1 MYIFKTAYRIKRK
14 NSDSIYK
21 GFVFRHLSDA
31 TQYYIHPKNELIPPK
46 TTLCQPIGEA
56 LSLLSSMIVEINKG
70 NTEKI
75 GDIYF
80 SDDNRIFFAN
90 INIQDDWREN
100 GVVQYNIYNYKAFFD
115 METIRIAAYDM
126 NNEYIRGDMEHLHP
140 LYKLLPC
147 IAVIIAKESR
157 FNEDYS
163 KLFNEYIKSPSV
175 DLFANLH
182 EDIYQNHK
190 NYDYNVIYEDISDYD
205 ISRLKS
211 YSSINKIVQDN
222 KEDNIIR
229 LPEKVIKF
237 NVDEFSEQYRNLIP
251 KLSDEFILPWK
262 LKSVCNAVTE
272 GDTLAVLLHGPS
284 GTGKTISCK
293 LICQETGIPIM
304 DTINCTE
311 NLDEYILG
319 KYIPEDDKI
328 VFKESFVTKAVR
340 EGGAVIFEEIN
351 FAKPQYLAFLNS
363 LLDDNGFVRLDNG
376 EIVKR
381 HKNFRFFATM
391 NIGYY
396 GTRELNQALYNRFNN
411 IIEIGELSDKSIRR
425 MLISRVPQCEPM
437 VEKIISVFNKIK
449 RKIENEELD
458 MVISPRNL
466 ENWAKLAKYEGYVSA
481 AEKTIIPIAKCDRI
495 FEETIRS
502 IIVLYKWKE
511 E

>member
-1 MYIFKTAYRIKRK
+1 MYIFKTSYKIKRK
-14 NSDSIYK
+14 NSDNIYK
-21 GFVFRHLSDA
+21 GFGFRHLSDG
-31 TQYYIHPKNELIPPK
+31 TQYYVHPNNESINKK

-56 LSLLSSMIVEINKG
+56 LSLVSLMIIAMNKSNVEKS
-70 NTEKI
+70 
-75 GDIYF
+75 GDIYY
-80 SDDNRIFFAN
+80 SDDGKAFFID

-100 GVVQYNIYNYKAFFD
+100 GVVQYDIYNYKALFNK
-115 METIRIAAYDM
+115 ETIRIAAYDI
-126 NNEYIRGDMEHLHP
+126 NNEYIRGDMEHLHQ

-147 IAVIIAKESR
+147 IAVIIAKESI

-163 KLFNEYIKSPSV
+163 KLFNEYIKNPSV
-175 DLFANLH
+175 DVFVNLH
-182 EDIYQNHK
+182 EDVYQNHK
-190 NYDYNVIYEDISDYD
+190 NEDYNIIYEDISDYD

-211 YSSINKIVQDN
+211 YGSINKIAKDN
-222 KEDNIIR
+222 KEDSSEIFTEEIMM
-229 LPEKVIKF
+229 F
-237 NVDEFSEQYRNLIP
+237 NVEEFAEGYRNLIP
-251 KLSDEFILPWK
+251 KLSDEFVLPGK
-262 LKSVCNAVTE
+262 LKSICNAVTE
-272 GDTLAVLLHGPS
+272 GDTLAVLFHGPS

-293 LICQETGIPIM
+293 LICQAVGIPIM

-319 KYIPEDDKI
+319 KYIPEEDKI

-340 EGGAVIFEEIN
+340 EGGVVIFEEIN

-381 HKNFRFFATM
+381 HRNFRFFATM

-425 MLISRVPQCEPM
+425 MLISRVPQCAPM

-511 E
+511 D